1 MRNELAA
8 VQKFQ
13 GSIIR
18 DYSSKTDEL
27 NRKIDELSG
36 YVTSLQSVLT
46 KLLGIHV
53 IQATRTSDK
62 KPVSTII
69 NQIKRDID
77 ELKQARINDRRD
89 AASLAKEI
97 ADLEASIRRKLGKT
111 PNPFAIQ
118 EAEKML
124 RLNGLLSP
132 KR

>member
-1 MRNELAA
+1 M
-8 VQKFQ
+8 
-13 GSIIR
+13 G
-18 DYSSKTDEL
+18 
-27 NRKIDELSG
+27 ELSG

-77 ELKQARINDRRD
+77 ELKQVIISDRRY
-89 AASLAKEI
+89 AASLAKKI

-118 EAEKML
+118 EAEEML